1 MIHDAE
7 WNARPFQ
14 PLRQKVR
21 LPSPAIPRYT
31 RRTMSRVDIKI
42 CGVTTVEA
50 VQAAANGGA
59 SHVGFNF
66 FPKSPRYLAPEA
78 AEALARA
85 VPPDMK
91 IAGIFVD
98 PDDAF
103 LDAAVRRAGLRIIQ
117 LHGKETPE
125 RVAQVKA
132 RTGLEVWKVI
142 SVKTAA
148 DLMAGPAY
156 AGAADFL
163 LYDAKTP
170 DGAAMPGGMGMR
182 FDWTLLAGHHA
193 PLPWGLSGGLDPD
206 NVAEAIRLTHA
217 PLVDVSSGVESAP
230 GVKDVD
236 KIAAFCKA
244 VLSC

>member
-1 MIHDAE
+1 
-7 WNARPFQ
+7 
-14 PLRQKVR
+14 
-21 LPSPAIPRYT
+21 
-31 RRTMSRVDIKI
+31 MSRVDIKI
-42 CGVTTVEA
+42 CGVTTPEA
-50 VQAAANGGA
+50 VQAALKGGA

-66 FPKSPRYLAPEA
+66 FPKSPRYLSLDA
-78 AEALARA
+78 AEALANV
-85 VPPDMK
+85 VPPHVK

-98 PDDAF
+98 PDDA
-103 LDAAVRRAGLRIIQ
+103 LIDGAIRRARLSVIQ

-125 RVAQVKA
+125 RVAQLKA
-132 RTGLEVWKVI
+132 RTGLEIWKVI

-148 DLMAGPAY
+148 DLATGSAY
-156 AGAADFL
+156 AGSADFL

-170 DGAAMPGGMGMR
+170 DGASMPGGMGMR
-182 FDWTLLAGHHA
+182 FDWTLLAGHRP

-206 NVAEAIRLTHA
+206 NVAEAARLTHA

-244 VLSC
+244 VS